1 MMDDSMHYNL
11 LVSFH
16 VQIAKWRVDD
26 QTNRDKWEWSLSVF
40 DRNKEVWVNINDL
53 KRPGEFALIESVKL
67 GKVQII
73 DGTSGQPKLPPEAP
87 PTV

>member
-16 VQIAKWRVDD
+16 VQIAKWRIDD
-26 QTNRDKWEWSLSVF
+26 PNNRDNWEWSLSVF

-53 KRPGEFALIESVKL
+53 KRSGEFGLIESVKL

-73 DGTSGQPKLPPEAP
+73 DGTSGPAQAPPEVP

>member
-1 MMDDSMHYNL
+1 MDESMHYNL

-16 VQIAKWRVDD
+16 VQIAKWRIDD
-26 QTNRDKWEWSLSVF
+26 PANRDNWEWSLAVF
-40 DRNKEVWVNINDL
+40 DRNNERWVNINDL
-53 KRPGEFALIESVKL
+53 KRPGEFALLESVKL

-73 DGTSGQPKLPPEAP
+73 DGTSGPVQTPPEVP